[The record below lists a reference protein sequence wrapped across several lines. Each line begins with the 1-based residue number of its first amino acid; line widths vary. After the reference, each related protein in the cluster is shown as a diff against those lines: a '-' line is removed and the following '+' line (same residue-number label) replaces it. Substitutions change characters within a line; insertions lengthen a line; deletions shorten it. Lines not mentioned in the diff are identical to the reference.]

1 MISFTSMRDVS
12 GCVWRTGW
20 RGREWK
26 QKAQSQAPQQWEP
39 EVVAAGLWEEAETGD
54 KERRQVA
61 GLGTKFERR
70 MDETCPLCPPPSDS
84 PGLSLYVPAMPPSP
98 PLLISVPSWPSS
110 ASCFIVART
119 WRVHGLPWGLPDWA
133 PPCILTRQALLSLF
147 YGETPGPREPK

>member
-20 RGREWK
+20 RGQEWK

-84 PGLSLYVPAMPPSP
+84 PGLSLYVPAMPP
-98 PLLISVPSWPSS
+98 LHPS
-110 ASCFIVART
+110 T
-119 WRVHGLPWGLPDWA
+119 L
-133 PPCILTRQALLSLF
+133 
-147 YGETPGPREPK
+147 